1 MRGPGLVSLVG
12 AGPGDPGLITVRGAD
27 ALSQADLV
35 VYDRLVNE
43 RLLDLLPAGA
53 ERIFAGKGPQA
64 HTMSQDEINAL
75 LVERGREGKR
85 VVRLKGGD
93 PFVFGRGGEEA
104 LALAAVGIPFEIIPG
119 VSSAI
124 AAPAYAGIPVTHR
137 GLASS
142 IAFITGHEDPEK
154 LERAVDWTTLAA
166 GADTLVLLMGTG
178 QLAEIAD
185 ELIAAGRPGD
195 TPVAVIEWGTLPRQ
209 RTVSGTLATIA
220 GKVKDEG
227 IAPPAITIV
236 GDVVRL
242 RDELRWFDARSLSGL
257 RVLVTRTR
265 EQASELSRRLEEA
278 GAEAI
283 ELPTLEIVPRYDEVK
298 LAAAIESL
306 ANGDYGWVVFT
317 STNAVDIFF
326 DAVWEQGHDAR
337 DVQANVAAIG
347 SATAETLGW
356 WGIFVDV
363 LPDADAYTAEG
374 LLAAFDGQHDLQG
387 QRVLLPRAEG
397 ARDTLI
403 KGLTTHGAMVDEVT
417 LYAAEIPQH
426 PKGLGMER
434 LRAKEIDFVTFASS
448 SSVRNL
454 LTMLGDDLEPVRRA
468 RIACIGPITA
478 SAVEELLGREP
489 DIVAAEHTIEGLVR
503 ALEESV

>member
-1 MRGPGLVSLVG
+1 MSSAGLVSLVG

-27 ALSQADLV
+27 ALSQADVV

-43 RLLDLLPAGA
+43 RLLDLLPADA
-53 ERIFAGKGPQA
+53 ERIFAGKGPDA
-64 HTMSQDEINAL
+64 HAMSQDEINAL

-104 LALAAVGIPFEIIPG
+104 LALAGAGVPFEIIPG

-137 GLASS
+137 GIASS
-142 IAFITGHEDPEK
+142 VAFITGHEDPEK
-154 LERAVDWTTLAA
+154 LERVVDWATLAA

-178 QLAEIAD
+178 QLAEIA
-185 ELIAAGRPGD
+185 EQLIAAGRPSE

-209 RTVSGTLATIA
+209 RTVVGTLADIA
-220 GKVKDEG
+220 ARARDAG

-242 RDELRWFDARSLSGL
+242 RDDLRWFDARPLSGQQ
-257 RVLVTRTR
+257 VLVTRTR

-283 ELPTLEIVPRYDEVK
+283 ELPTLEIVSRYDEVK

-306 ANGDYGWVVFT
+306 TNGDYGWVVFT

-326 DAVWEQGHDAR
+326 DGLWEQGHDAR

-363 LPDADAYTAEG
+363 VPDSDAYTAEG
-374 LLAAFDGQHDLQG
+374 LAAAFDEQFDLQG
-387 QRVLLPRAEG
+387 QRVLLPRAER
-397 ARDTLI
+397 ARDVLI
-403 KGLTTHGAMVDEVT
+403 ERLAEKGASVEELT
-417 LYAAEIPQH
+417 LYAAEVPAVTNLEGIR
-426 PKGLGMER
+426 R
-434 LRAKEIDFVTFASS
+434 LRAREIDIVTFASS

-454 LTMLGDDLEPVRRA
+454 AAMLGDDLEPVRRA

-478 SAVEELLGREP
+478 AAVEEALGRQP
-489 DIVAAEHTIEGLVR
+489 DIIAQEHTIEGLVR
-503 ALEESV
+503 AIGESV